1 MDEPRMIGHY
11 RIVELLGSGAM
22 GTVHVAVD
30 TFIERTVAIKSLR
43 AELTRDPDFVS
54 RFRAEATSLARLNHP
69 NITTLIRP
77 FLKAPISIR
86 LRSLY
91 GDGTRARP
99 VAGRCSPGARKTG
112 RRQGKS
118 CHHCASRGRSCL
130 CASECRTRRI
140 VGVLHRHFAVARRIS
155 SASRAAFEEPR

>member
-30 TFIERTVAIKSLR
+30 AFIERAVAIKSLR

-69 NITTLIRP
+69 NITTLYS
-77 FLKAPISIR
+77 PILEGSDVYMVME
-86 LRSLY
+86 L
-91 GDGTRARP
+91 
-99 VAGRCSPGARKTG
+99 V
-112 RRQGKS
+112 
-118 CHHCASRGRSCL
+118 RGRSL
-130 CASECRTRRI
+130 DD
-140 VGVLHRHFAVARRIS
+140 VLR
-155 SASRAAFEEPR
+155 E